1 MDPYWPHPHI
11 ENRYHLLLVSS
22 LESHSWWKCHDSWRK
37 KNRYFLIHHKV
48 PTWVLYN
55 ERKFRWRKSC
65 WLIKIT
71 FMRHGKLQKQ
81 RSNRKC
87 LYFYEQK
94 CQIIEEDQRKFGL
107 MLMNW
112 EKLARSCLFRFF
124 LQCLCLQEK
133 GKNLCIWGDWKDS
146 SVVKS
151 RYCSCRG
158 PELISEHLSQA
169 VYHCL

>member
-1 MDPYWPHPHI
+1 MEMPWLLKEKKIDISSYIIKFPLEYSI
-11 ENRYHLLLVSS
+11 MKGNLGGENHV
-22 LESHSWWKCHDSWRK
+22 D
-37 KNRYFLIHHKV
+37 
-48 PTWVLYN
+48 
-55 ERKFRWRKSC
+55 
-65 WLIKIT
+65 LIKIT

-87 LYFYEQK
+87 LYFLWAEMSNNRRGSEKVWINANELGKTGQVLFV
-94 CQIIEEDQRKFGL
+94 QILLAVSVPSRKK
-107 MLMNW
+107 
-112 EKLARSCLFRFF
+112 EK
-124 LQCLCLQEK
+124 K
-133 GKNLCIWGDWKDS
+133 KKKNLCIWGDWKDS

>member
-1 MDPYWPHPHI
+1 MTPEGKKIDISSYIIKFPLEYSI
-11 ENRYHLLLVSS
+11 MKGNLGGENHV
-22 LESHSWWKCHDSWRK
+22 D
-37 KNRYFLIHHKV
+37 
-48 PTWVLYN
+48 
-55 ERKFRWRKSC
+55 
-65 WLIKIT
+65 LIKIT